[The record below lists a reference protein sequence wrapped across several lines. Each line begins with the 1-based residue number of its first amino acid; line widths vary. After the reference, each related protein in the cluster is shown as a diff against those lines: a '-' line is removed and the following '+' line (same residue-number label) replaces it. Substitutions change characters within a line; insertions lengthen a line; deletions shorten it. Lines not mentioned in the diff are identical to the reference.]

1 MKMSEKVREGG
12 ETRTGRHD
20 NDEVQVCSALQDSFL
35 IFVLAQ
41 NPLTS
46 RIVEICLLY
55 EKQRRT
61 SQDDQHSNSDTDG
74 IVYITHERTDR
85 CAST

>member
-1 MKMSEKVREGG
+1 MKMSDKERER

-20 NDEVQVCSALQDSFL
+20 NDEVRVCSALQDSFL
-35 IFVLAQ
+35 IFVLARS
-41 NPLTS
+41 PLTN
-46 RIVEICLLY
+46 RIIEICLFY

-61 SQDDQHSNSDTDG
+61 SQDDQHSNSDADG
-74 IVYITHERTDR
+74 IVYITYERTDG